1 MEDRQ
6 WLILYVV
13 VCLEV
18 GLFLALVPW
27 SAVWERNFF
36 LDAYPALR
44 PILLAPAVRGAVA
57 GLGVANVYMGFREIV
72 SQRRAAAA
80 RRRGPADERRENRAA
95 VEPALRERVD
105 AAEDREALATG
116 EPRR

>member
-6 WLILYVV
+6 WFVLYVV

-57 GLGVANVYMGFREIV
+57 GLGIANVYMGVREIL
-72 SQRRAAAA
+72 S
-80 RRRGPADERRENRAA
+80 RRRGAHLRIGLATEGR
-95 VEPALRERVD
+95 RERVS
-105 AAEDREALATG
+105 APSHEGNGREEEREALATS
-116 EPRR
+116 ERRR